1 MMFFVIL
8 LVSFGFVLFGKH
20 LFQGWYNHIS
30 IYSGIWGFSL
40 AALQLDL
47 IAYYPLSAEA
57 WILIIAAWCAFFLGS
72 VTVPAARF
80 ARLPGEPWEGKRTG
94 EEITGLRGDEQ
105 RLLRTIL
112 WVLSGVSLLVVLQHW
127 YIVVQKFGSIANVL
141 VWGNIV
147 YSFRVEEGI
156 PGAIP
161 YFDSLALTGTLLAGV
176 YTAKSGR
183 IRFIAVLPFLVV
195 MLNEVAN
202 MGRAKLVM
210 AAILWLSGYA
220 FTRQHTIRR
229 VKGAQRGRIRRV
241 LVIIVALALL
251 IGGAEFVR
259 STRGATETFRGAR
272 HELYELSR
280 DAFLTPSMYLYA
292 TSHPVV
298 FSQYLKSRG
307 EDPPLGGNTLAP
319 LYRILAKLGFDVK
332 TTVYQRFYKVPI
344 TTNTGTY
351 LRELHADFG
360 VAGVFVFPYVLG
372 FLATI
377 AWLALRARFRYTL
390 LATVSYLYAL
400 VAMSILY
407 VGTRAGDLLF
417 SAVAAYL
424 VGAFI
429 DLRLARK
436 LRHSRAIGPPPLGSG
451 APGGAPA
458 GRGSM

>member
-1 MMFFVIL
+1 MAFFGIL
-8 LVSFGFVLFGKH
+8 ALSFALALVGKH
-20 LFQGWYNHIS
+20 LFQGWFNHIS

-40 AALQLDL
+40 ATLQLDL
-47 IAYYPLSAEA
+47 IEYYPLSAEA

-72 VTVPAARF
+72 VTLAAARF
-80 ARLPGEPWEGKRTG
+80 ARSPGEPWDGGKTSND
-94 EEITGLRGDEQ
+94 ITGREGDEL
-105 RLLRTIL
+105 RLLRWIL
-112 WVLSGVSLLVVLQHW
+112 WVLSAVSLLVVLQHW
-127 YIVVQKFGSIANVL
+127 YIVVEKFGSIANVL
-141 VWGNIV
+141 LWGNIV

-161 YFDSLALTGTLLAGV
+161 YLDSLALTGTLLAGV
-176 YTAKSGR
+176 YTAKAGR
-183 IRFIAVLPFLVV
+183 IRFVAVVPFLIV

-210 AAILWLSGYA
+210 AAVLFLSGYA
-220 FTRQHTIRR
+220 LTRQCSVPR
-229 VKGAQRGRIRRV
+229 VKASPRGRIRRLLIVV
-241 LVIIVALALL
+241 LALALL

-259 STRGATETFRGAR
+259 STRGATESFRGAR

-298 FSQYLKSRG
+298 FSKYLKSGG
-307 EDPPLGGNTLAP
+307 ENPALGGNTLAP
-319 LYRILAKLGFDVK
+319 LYRILAKLGFDVE

-344 TTNTGTY
+344 STNTGTY

-372 FLATI
+372 LAATI
-377 AWLALRARFRYTL
+377 AWLALRRRFRYTT
-390 LATVSYLYAL
+390 LAVVSYLYAL

-417 SAVAAYL
+417 GAVAAYL
-424 VGAFI
+424 VGLFV
-429 DLRLARK
+429 DRNLAG
-436 LRHSRAIGPPPLGSG
+436 SRTRRIPPSG
-451 APGGAPA
+451 APAV
-458 GRGSM
+458 RESR